1 MFSIQH
7 ILSASCVPLSRDVR
21 NREAYKNSTDRS
33 KRGKVIKKRWYIGE
47 KIMHDKK
54 VQSVKEIDFS
64 DLVLPMIAVY
74 KNPEDY
80 PNDCVARVFDL
91 ERPTNIVIIKKT
103 VREIKEDIEQ
113 HMGMVFL
120 NREVADVLSLVG
132 VYL

>member
-1 MFSIQH
+1 
-7 ILSASCVPLSRDVR
+7 
-21 NREAYKNSTDRS
+21 
-33 KRGKVIKKRWYIGE
+33 
-47 KIMHDKK
+47 MHDKK

-113 HMGMVFL
+113 HTGMVFL
-120 NREVADVLSLVG
+120 SREVADVLSLVG

>member
-1 MFSIQH
+1 
-7 ILSASCVPLSRDVR
+7 
-21 NREAYKNSTDRS
+21 
-33 KRGKVIKKRWYIGE
+33 
-47 KIMHDKK
+47 MHDKK
-54 VQSVKEIDFS
+54 VQSVQEIDFS

>member
-1 MFSIQH
+1 
-7 ILSASCVPLSRDVR
+7 
-21 NREAYKNSTDRS
+21 
-33 KRGKVIKKRWYIGE
+33 
-47 KIMHDKK
+47 MHDKK
-54 VQSVKEIDFS
+54 VQSVQEIDFS

-113 HMGMVFL
+113 HTGMVFL
-120 NREVADVLSLVG
+120 NREVGDVLSLVG

>member
-1 MFSIQH
+1 
-7 ILSASCVPLSRDVR
+7 
-21 NREAYKNSTDRS
+21 
-33 KRGKVIKKRWYIGE
+33 
-47 KIMHDKK
+47 MHDKK

>member
-1 MFSIQH
+1 
-7 ILSASCVPLSRDVR
+7 
-21 NREAYKNSTDRS
+21 
-33 KRGKVIKKRWYIGE
+33 
-47 KIMHDKK
+47 MHDKK
-54 VQSVKEIDFS
+54 VQSVQEIDFS

-80 PNDCVARVFDL
+80 PNYCVARVFDL

-113 HMGMVFL
+113 HTGMVFL
-120 NREVADVLSLVG
+120 NREVGDVLSLVG

>member
-1 MFSIQH
+1 
-7 ILSASCVPLSRDVR
+7 
-21 NREAYKNSTDRS
+21 
-33 KRGKVIKKRWYIGE
+33 
-47 KIMHDKK
+47 MHDKK

-103 VREIKEDIEQ
+103 VRDNFSESQ
-113 HMGMVFL
+113 
-120 NREVADVLSLVG
+120 
-132 VYL
+132 